1 MVTSIKGTPLYMA
14 PELVEEKP
22 YDYNVDL
29 WSLGIILYELFV
41 GEPPFYTN
49 KLYSLIKLISQNKV
63 SYPKDMSR
71 EFKDFL
77 KGLLHKNPKNRMKWN
92 EILEHPFL

>member
-1 MVTSIKGTPLYMA
+1 MA

-29 WSLGIILYELFV
+29 WSLGIILYELYV

-49 KLYSLIKLISQNKV
+49 KLYSLIKLISKTKV
-63 SYPKDMSR
+63 KYPEDMSI
-71 EFKDFL
+71 EF
-77 KGLLHKNPKNRMKWN
+77 
-92 EILEHPFL
+92 